1 MRISIDIDTQ
11 LMEQALQLSQ
21 LSTKK
26 EVVNIALKE
35 FVMRLRRLKMLELE
49 GKIEWEGNLDEM
61 RAMYNP
67 KE

>member
-61 RAMYNP
+61 RAMYSP

>member
-1 MRISIDIDTQ
+1 MRTSIEIDTQ

-35 FVMRLRRLKMLELE
+35 FVKRLRRLKILELE
-49 GKIEWEGNLDEM
+49 GKVEWEGNLDEM
-61 RAMYNP
+61 RAV
-67 KE
+67 